1 MFEGISKLINSVKEG
16 TGIPDDDYE
25 EDYEEDI
32 VQEPRAK
39 SNVRQGGR
47 RSYDEYSDEDE
58 NGYEED
64 DYSESFSRKKKKVSK
79 TDSKVVPITKKMKAD
94 SKVYIVSPKVYEDVE
109 DISDRLLAGYVIA
122 LNIEALED
130 QVAQRIIDFMTGTMH
145 AIDGKI
151 QRVSRYVYL
160 ISPEN
165 VEMAPEN
172 EVDLKNVLFVSSNA
186 NDD

>member
-1 MFEGISKLINSVKEG
+1 ISKLINSVREG
-16 TGIPDDDYE
+16 TGIPDEDYE

-32 VQEPRAK
+32 VQEPRERT
-39 SNVRQGGR
+39 NVRQSKR
-47 RSYDEYSDEDE
+47 KAYDEYNDE
-58 NGYEED
+58 NEYEED
-64 DYSESFSRKKKKVSK
+64 DDYSASFSRKKKKVSK
-79 TDSKVVPITKKMKAD
+79 SDSKVVPITKKMKSD
-94 SKVYIVSPKVYEDVE
+94 SKVYIVSPKVFEDVE

-151 QRVSRYVYL
+151 QRVSKYVYL

-172 EVDLKNVLFVSSNA
+172 EVDLTNVLFVSSNVTE
-186 NDD
+186 D